1 MCVCVCGVQGRRVST
16 KKNKKKTTILQ
27 MPAVCIQLGSNTIYF
42 KPSIRFH
49 KLKAQSHKTTH
60 KATLHFRQ
68 QHNASVSFLCTT
80 LFFISWLYMEV
91 SMTTS
96 LGLISLLERLTEG
109 TLPRLPVFLKGSI
122 WYKSTGR
129 GRDTQGEIANKGTSV
144 PVECG
149 PSIGH
154 TEVFWFPQFS
164 LNSLLLCFYEGFIT
178 QTW

>member
-1 MCVCVCGVQGRRVST
+1 MYVCVCVCVCGVQGRRVST
-16 KKNKKKTTILQ
+16 KKKKTQKDTILQ
-27 MPAVCIQLGSNTIYF
+27 MPAVCIQLSSNTIYF

-122 WYKSTGR
+122 
-129 GRDTQGEIANKGTSV
+129 
-144 PVECG
+144 
-149 PSIGH
+149 
-154 TEVFWFPQFS
+154 
-164 LNSLLLCFYEGFIT
+164 
-178 QTW
+178 